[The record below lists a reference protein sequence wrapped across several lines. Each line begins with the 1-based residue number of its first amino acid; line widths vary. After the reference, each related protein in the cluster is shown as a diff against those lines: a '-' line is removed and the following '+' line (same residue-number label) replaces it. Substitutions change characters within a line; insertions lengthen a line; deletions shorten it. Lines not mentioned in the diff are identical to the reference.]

1 MKNWLISIRLLL
13 SISGV
18 LLTAGC
24 MVGPMYSRPETAA
37 DTNDAYYYA
46 GTHEQDVNAFDGIE
60 RWWERFADETTGTL
74 VRRMLENNYDLKA
87 SAARVLQAEAAL
99 AGAFGRR
106 LPDVSYGIS
115 RDRSKRSF
123 NFGGRF
129 SVMSETWTQ
138 GVSVGYILDLFG
150 KLRRAERAA
159 WAQVLAVQANEEAL
173 INSMIATVIT
183 ARVDI
188 ATTQRRLAIAR
199 ANTLSRTETLEIV
212 ERRYGEGLVGPV
224 DVRLARENLEA
235 ARALEPSIELT
246 LAKAHHALDVLLAR
260 RPGGSGELPE
270 TLADLPVLGP
280 LPIGL
285 PGSLLDR
292 RPDVIAAELS
302 LRAANEEIGVS
313 IAQLFPDLMLTANF
327 GGSADR
333 WRDIWEHSAETYSL
347 LFNFTGP
354 IFKGGQLKAQIKAA
368 KARFAELAANY
379 GQTVLRAIREVE
391 DALVTEQ
398 MLQSQLKYT
407 QLRFKEAQ
415 AAENL
420 SKERYQRGVES
431 ILSML
436 ESERRRRIA
445 EEQLTILKGQIWTT
459 RVNLH
464 LALGGDWDY
473 QDESEMDGEKNGE
486 KHNEQD

>member
-1 MKNWLISIRLLL
+1 MKKHLISICLLF
-13 SISGV
+13 STSGV

-24 MVGPMYSRPETAA
+24 MVGPKYSRPETAA
-37 DTNDAYYYA
+37 DTKDAYIYA
-46 GTHEQDVNAFDGIE
+46 GSHELDVNDFGDDQ
-60 RWWERFADETTGTL
+60 RWWERFGDDTTGEL
-74 VRRMLENNYDLKA
+74 VRQMLAGNYDLKA
-87 SAARVLQAEAAL
+87 AAARVLQAEAAL
-99 AGAFGRR
+99 AGAYGKR

-138 GVSVGYILDLFG
+138 GVSVGYVLDLFG

-159 WAQVLAVQANEEAL
+159 WAQVLAVQANEQAL
-173 INSMIATVIT
+173 INSMIATVIA

-188 ATTQRRLAIAR
+188 ATAQRRLAIAR
-199 ANTLSRTETLEIV
+199 ANTLSRRETLEIV

-235 ARALEPSIELT
+235 ALALEPSIELT
-246 LAKAHHALDVLLAR
+246 LIKAHHALDVLLAH
-260 RPGGSGELPE
+260 RPGTSQQLPE
-270 TLADLPVLGP
+270 TLADLPDLGP
-280 LPIGL
+280 VPVAM

-313 IAQLFPDLMLTANF
+313 IAQMYPDLTLTANF

-347 LFNFTGP
+347 LMNFAGP
-354 IFKGGQLKAQIKAA
+354 IFKGGQLKAQIDAA
-368 KARFAELAANY
+368 KARFDELAANY
-379 GQTVLRAIREVE
+379 GGTVLTAIQEVE
-391 DALVTEQ
+391 DALVTER
-398 MLQSQLKYT
+398 MLQTQLKHT
-407 QLRFKEAQ
+407 QLRFEEAS
-415 AAENL
+415 
-420 SKERYQRGVES
+420 SKDRYQRGVS
-431 ILSML
+431 TILTIL

-445 EEQLTILKGQIWTT
+445 EEQLTILKGQIWNT

-464 LALGGDWDY
+464 LALGGDWNY
-473 QDESEMDGEKNGE
+473 QEQSEIDGEKNG
-486 KHNEQD
+486 Q

>member
-1 MKNWLISIRLLL
+1 MKNWLISICLLF
-13 SISGV
+13 SISAE
-18 LLTAGC
+18 LLTGGC
-24 MVGPMYSRPETAA
+24 MVGPKYSRPETVA
-37 DTNDAYYYA
+37 DANEAYIYA
-46 GTHEQDVNAFDGIE
+46 GAHEQDANALDDVE
-60 RWWERFADETTGTL
+60 RWWERFGDETTTVL
-74 VRRMLENNYDLKA
+74 VRKMLEGNYDLKA

-115 RDRSKRSF
+115 RDRSMRSL
-123 NFGGRF
+123 NLGGAGGRF
-129 SVMSETWTQ
+129 SIMSETWTQ
-138 GVSVGYILDLFG
+138 GVSVGYVLDLFG
-150 KLRRAERAA
+150 KLRRSERAA

-199 ANTLSRTETLEIV
+199 ANTLSRIDTLEIV

-235 ARALEPSIELT
+235 ARAFEPSIELT
-246 LAKAHHALDVLLAR
+246 LARAHHALDVLLAR
-260 RPGGSGELPE
+260 RPGGSDELPE
-270 TLADLPVLGP
+270 TLADLPDLGP

-313 IAQLFPDLMLTANF
+313 IAQFFPDLTLTANF

-354 IFKGGQLKAQIKAA
+354 IFKGGQLKAQKKAA

-379 GQTVLRAIREVE
+379 GQTVLTAIREVE

-398 MLQSQLKYT
+398 MLQSQFKHT

-415 AAENL
+415 AAESL
-420 SKERYQRGVES
+420 SKDRYQRGVES
-431 ILSML
+431 ILSIL

-445 EEQLTILKGQIWTT
+445 EEQLAILKGQIWTT

-486 KHNEQD
+486 TK